1 MSGSVR
7 IESANSIPGE
17 RTNKSAEPHSVGVG
31 FRILFWEVTECS
43 TPVSEGGF
51 VLKSVCQHKTKGGNR
66 LNFTYTNLD
75 ELPLTL
81 KASEAAAVLRI
92 SKSKVY
98 ELARTESFPAIRI
111 GTRVVIPRDK
121 LIQWMNDQAEGL
133 E

>member
-1 MSGSVR
+1 M
-7 IESANSIPGE
+7 
-17 RTNKSAEPHSVGVG
+17 
-31 FRILFWEVTECS
+31 
-43 TPVSEGGF
+43 
-51 VLKSVCQHKTKGGNR
+51 
-66 LNFTYTNLD
+66 NFTYTNLD

-81 KASEAAAVLRI
+81 TASEAAAVLRI